1 MLGPIGIQTLAA
13 SDFYGVET
21 KLCGRTAERH
31 PMVPIDRPVSLVDVH
46 ATIYKALG
54 IAADTAY
61 VTEGRPFYV
70 TKDGKGKAIDELLS

>member
-1 MLGPIGIQTLAA
+1 
-13 SDFYGVET
+13 
-21 KLCGRTAERH
+21 
-31 PMVPIDRPVSLVDVH
+31 MVPIENPARLEDVH

-70 TKDGKGKAIDELLS
+70 TKDGKGRAIDALLA